1 MTTAEKERLALYEQL
16 NSTLGPEPAETL
28 MEYLPSQKWADLA
41 TKEDL
46 RLLAKEHGAEITE
59 LRADMTKQ
67 GAELRAEMQAG
78 FARID
83 GQFAQ
88 VMGMFARIDG
98 RFAQVESQFAQVDG
112 QFAQVKSQFAQV
124 ESKFAEM
131 ESKFAQQTRTIVL
144 ALGGFAATIWA
155 SMLTTALI
163 VT

>member
-16 NSTLGPEPAETL
+16 NTTLGPEPAETL

-46 RLLAKEHGAEITE
+46 RLLAKELTS
-59 LRADMTKQ
+59 D
-67 GAELRAEMQAG
+67 MQAG
-78 FARID
+78 FARMEAK
-83 GQFAQ
+83 FAQ
-88 VMGMFARIDG
+88 IDG
-98 RFAQVESQFAQVDG
+98 RFAQVESRFAQVD
-112 QFAQVKSQFAQV
+112 SQFAQV

>member
-67 GAELRAEMQAG
+67 GAELRGEMQAG
-78 FARID
+78 FAR
-83 GQFAQ
+83 
-88 VMGMFARIDG
+88 
-98 RFAQVESQFAQVDG
+98 
-112 QFAQVKSQFAQV
+112 V

-144 ALGGFAATIWA
+144 ALGGFAATIWG
-155 SMLTTALI
+155 SMLATALI

>member
-28 MEYLPSQKWADLA
+28 MEYLPTQKWADLA

-46 RLLAKEHGAEITE
+46 RLLAKEHRAEITE
-59 LRADMTKQ
+59 LRAEMTKQ
-67 GAELRAEMQAG
+67 GTELRGEMQTG

-83 GQFAQ
+83 G
-88 VMGMFARIDG
+88 
-98 RFAQVESQFAQVDG
+98 
-112 QFAQVKSQFAQV
+112 QFAQV

-131 ESKFAQQTRTIVL
+131 ESKLAQQTRTIVL

-155 SMLTTALI
+155 SMLATALI

>member
-1 MTTAEKERLALYEQL
+1 
-16 NSTLGPEPAETL
+16 

-67 GAELRAEMQAG
+67 GTELRGEMQAG

-83 GQFAQ
+83 SQ
-88 VMGMFARIDG
+88 FARIDG
-98 RFAQVESQFAQVDG
+98 RFAQVENQFAQVES
-112 QFAQVKSQFAQV
+112 QFAQVKSM
-124 ESKFAEM
+124 FAEM

-144 ALGGFAATIWA
+144 ALGGFAATIWG
-155 SMLTTALI
+155 SMLATALI
-163 VT
+163 VA

>member
-1 MTTAEKERLALYEQL
+1 
-16 NSTLGPEPAETL
+16 

-46 RLLAKEHGAEITE
+46 RLFAKEHGAEITE

-98 RFAQVESQFAQVDG
+98 QFAQVESRFAQVDG
-112 QFAQVKSQFAQV
+112 QFAQV

-163 VT
+163 VA

>member
-46 RLLAKEHGAEITE
+46 RLLAKE
-59 LRADMTKQ
+59 LQ
-67 GAELRAEMQAG
+67 AEMQAG
-78 FARID
+78 
-83 GQFAQ
+83 
-88 VMGMFARIDG
+88 FARIDG
-98 RFAQVESQFAQVDG
+98 RFAQVESQFARIDGRFAQVDG
-112 QFAQVKSQFAQV
+112 QFAQMESQFAQVKSMFAQV

-155 SMLTTALI
+155 SMLATALI

>member
-16 NSTLGPEPAETL
+16 NSTLGPESAETL

-67 GAELRAEMQAG
+67 GTELRGEMQAG
-78 FARID
+78 FAR
-83 GQFAQ
+83 
-88 VMGMFARIDG
+88 
-98 RFAQVESQFAQVDG
+98 
-112 QFAQVKSQFAQV
+112 V

-144 ALGGFAATIWA
+144 ALGGFAATIWG
-155 SMLTTALI
+155 SMLATALI

>member
-67 GAELRAEMQAG
+67 GAELRGEMQAG

-88 VMGMFARIDG
+88 V
-98 RFAQVESQFAQVDG
+98 
-112 QFAQVKSQFAQV
+112 

-131 ESKFAQQTRTIVL
+131 ESKLAQQTRTIVL

-155 SMLTTALI
+155 SMLATALI

>member
-46 RLLAKEHGAEITE
+46 RLFAKEHGAEITE
-59 LRADMTKQ
+59 LRAEMTKQ
-67 GAELRAEMQAG
+67 GTELRGEMQTG

-83 GQFAQ
+83 G
-88 VMGMFARIDG
+88 
-98 RFAQVESQFAQVDG
+98 
-112 QFAQVKSQFAQV
+112 QFAQV

-155 SMLTTALI
+155 SMLATALI

>member
-28 MEYLPSQKWADLA
+28 MEYLPTQKWADLA

-59 LRADMTKQ
+59 LRAEMTKQ
-67 GAELRAEMQAG
+67 GTELRGEMQTG

-83 GQFAQ
+83 G
-88 VMGMFARIDG
+88 
-98 RFAQVESQFAQVDG
+98 
-112 QFAQVKSQFAQV
+112 QFAQV

-131 ESKFAQQTRTIVL
+131 ESKLAQQTRTIVL

-155 SMLTTALI
+155 SMLATALI

>member
-46 RLLAKEHGAEITE
+46 RLLAKEHRAEITE
-59 LRADMTKQ
+59 LRAEMTKQ
-67 GAELRAEMQAG
+67 GTELRGEMQTG

-83 GQFAQ
+83 G
-88 VMGMFARIDG
+88 
-98 RFAQVESQFAQVDG
+98 
-112 QFAQVKSQFAQV
+112 QFAQV

-155 SMLTTALI
+155 SMLATALI

>member
-46 RLLAKEHGAEITE
+46 RLLAKELT
-59 LRADMTKQ
+59 AD
-67 GAELRAEMQAG
+67 MQAG
-78 FARID
+78 FARMEAKFAQID

-88 VMGMFARIDG
+88 V
-98 RFAQVESQFAQVDG
+98 EN
-112 QFAQVKSQFAQV
+112 KFAQV

-144 ALGGFAATIWA
+144 ALGCFAATIWV

>member
-16 NSTLGPEPAETL
+16 NSTLGPEPAATL

-46 RLLAKEHGAEITE
+46 RLFAKEHGAEITE

-67 GAELRAEMQAG
+67 GAELRGEMQAG

-88 VMGMFARIDG
+88 VMSMFAHIDG
-98 RFAQVESQFAQVDG
+98 RFAQVESRFAQVDG
-112 QFAQVKSQFAQV
+112 QFAQV
-124 ESKFAEM
+124 EIKFAEM

-144 ALGGFAATIWA
+144 ALGCFAATIWG

>member
-28 MEYLPSQKWADLA
+28 MEHLPPQKWADLA

-46 RLLAKEHGAEITE
+46 RLFAKEHGAEIT
-59 LRADMTKQ
+59 
-67 GAELRAEMQAG
+67 ELRAEMQAG

-88 VMGMFARIDG
+88 VMSMFAHIDG
-98 RFAQVESQFAQVDG
+98 RFAQVESQFAQVDSR
-112 QFAQVKSQFAQV
+112 FA
-124 ESKFAEM
+124 EMDSKFAEM

>member
-16 NSTLGPEPAETL
+16 NTTLGPEPAETL

-46 RLLAKEHGAEITE
+46 RLLAKEHGAE
-59 LRADMTKQ
+59 MTKQ
-67 GAELRAEMQAG
+67 GAELRGEMQAG

-83 GQFAQ
+83 G
-88 VMGMFARIDG
+88 
-98 RFAQVESQFAQVDG
+98 
-112 QFAQVKSQFAQV
+112 QFAQV

-144 ALGGFAATIWA
+144 ALGCFAATIWG

>member
-46 RLLAKEHGAEITE
+46 RLLAKEHRAEITE
-59 LRADMTKQ
+59 LRAEMTKQ

-98 RFAQVESQFAQVDG
+98 RFAQVESRFAQVDG
-112 QFAQVKSQFAQV
+112 QFAQV

-163 VT
+163 VA

>member
-16 NSTLGPEPAETL
+16 NSTLGPEPAATL

-46 RLLAKEHGAEITE
+46 RLLAKELT
-59 LRADMTKQ
+59 AD
-67 GAELRAEMQAG
+67 MQAG
-78 FARID
+78 FARMEAKFAQID

-88 VMGMFARIDG
+88 V
-98 RFAQVESQFAQVDG
+98 EN
-112 QFAQVKSQFAQV
+112 KFAQV

-131 ESKFAQQTRTIVL
+131 ESKFAQQNRTIVL